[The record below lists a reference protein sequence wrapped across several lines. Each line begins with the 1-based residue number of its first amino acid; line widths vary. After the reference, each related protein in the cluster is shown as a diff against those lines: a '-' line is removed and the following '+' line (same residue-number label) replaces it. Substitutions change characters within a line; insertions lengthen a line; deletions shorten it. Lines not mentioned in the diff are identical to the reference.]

1 MNILFIHQNFPG
13 QFKSL
18 VPALLDKGHDI
29 SVLTTSNLTN
39 YSIKNIKVYNYKIK
53 RVSTKGIHPWLIDFE
68 TKIIRGEA
76 CALAAKELKS
86 NGYCPDVIVA
96 HHGWG
101 ESMFLKEIW
110 PQANLGIYCEFYYAS
125 EGQDVGFDPEFPVSK
140 KTLDDSRLKLKNLNN
155 ILHFDIADAA
165 ISPTRWQASTF
176 PKGFREKIDIIH
188 DGIDTKKIVPN
199 KTAEVTL
206 NTNGQKPI
214 KLTVNDEIITFI
226 NRNLEPYRGY
236 HIFMRSLPEIL
247 KNRPRCRVV
256 IIGGDGVSYGAKPDI
271 SRYKFGTW
279 KDIFIKEV
287 KPFISESDWTRVHFV
302 GQIPYSTYLSVL
314 QISSCHVYM
323 TYPFVL
329 SWSLLE
335 AMSVECP
342 IVASD
347 TAPVREVIIHNKT
360 GVLTDFFDP
369 KELSS
374 AVIKT
379 VKNSNKAKKL
389 GKSARKFVVEHYD
402 LFNVCLPRQIK
413 WIERLAR
420 PIS

>member
-1 MNILFIHQNFPG
+1 
-13 QFKSL
+13 
-18 VPALLDKGHDI
+18 
-29 SVLTTSNLTN
+29 
-39 YSIKNIKVYNYKIK
+39 
-53 RVSTKGIHPWLIDFE
+53 
-68 TKIIRGEA
+68 
-76 CALAAKELKS
+76 
-86 NGYCPDVIVA
+86 
-96 HHGWG
+96 
-101 ESMFLKEIW
+101 
-110 PQANLGIYCEFYYAS
+110 
-125 EGQDVGFDPEFPVSK
+125 
-140 KTLDDSRLKLKNLNN
+140 
-155 ILHFDIADAA
+155 
-165 ISPTRWQASTF
+165 
-176 PKGFREKIDIIH
+176 
-188 DGIDTKKIVPN
+188 
-199 KTAEVTL
+199 
-206 NTNGQKPI
+206 
-214 KLTVNDEIITFI
+214 
-226 NRNLEPYRGY
+226 
-236 HIFMRSLPEIL
+236 MRSLPEIL

-402 LFNVCLPRQIK
+402 LFNVCLPRQVK